1 MYMQIWTFNDSFPIL
16 DCLWFSRCNMWSHLQ
31 WTRNN
36 ILDVCFVLEIVHL
49 IKTYFVKLQW
59 PRMSIPHTQ
68 LYVEVNIPFF
78 LENMQIIIL
87 DDFLI
92 LIFSHILMRVRIL
105 FFFFFDSTRP
115 YLMRIMNNDIII
127 LSIWYFFRSV
137 LPNMR
142 EIITKS
148 IRVKSYLPGDNTA

>member
-1 MYMQIWTFNDSFPIL
+1 MYMQILTFNDSFPIL

-59 PRMSIPHTQ
+59 PGMSIPHTQ

-105 FFFFFDSTRP
+105 FFFSFLIVQGLIWCASWT
-115 YLMRIMNNDIII
+115 MI
-127 LSIWYFFRSV
+127 LSFCPFDIFFEV

-148 IRVKSYLPGDNTA
+148 IRVKSYLPGDNRA